1 MTTLPRPP
9 EGFRLLESGERVRP
23 ATDLYW
29 SHNAW
34 CKYPEWDGPY
44 IYISGLTLPVARR
57 ADPEVQAMIGK
68 AVYFNGWK
76 LGVIVNAHEASG
88 HAGWAFTLDNRHCI
102 RDFRGCSGWEMR
114 DA

>member
-1 MTTLPRPP
+1 MTTLPQPP
-9 EGFRLLESGERVRP
+9 EGFRLLEDGERVRP
-23 ATDLYW
+23 STDLYW
-29 SHNAW
+29 S
-34 CKYPEWDGPY
+34 DGTWREYADWEHSCAY
-44 IYISGLTLPVARR
+44 IAGKMLPVARR

-76 LGVIVNAHEASG
+76 LGVIVKAHEASG